1 MNSFTRILHYVWP
14 FRRRLITAFFF
25 AVLVAILWGA
35 NLSVTFLV
43 VKVLLQGE
51 RIDQYVQAQIVET
64 EDTIKDKERV
74 LKEISGKLQAYQI
87 DHSVEDL
94 STAEADA
101 TKFADAPV
109 KLLSEHSRQ
118 QEDMSIASRKL
129 FALKWIE
136 SNILPWVPDDQFD
149 TVALIL
155 GLLLVTTMIK
165 GLCIFTQDVI
175 VGGIVELATM
185 SI

>member
-1 MNSFTRILHYVWP
+1 MNSFTRILQYVWP

-25 AVLVAILWGA
+25 AILVAIFWGA

-51 RIDQYVQAQIVET
+51 RIDQYVQTQIIET
-64 EDTIKDKERV
+64 EETIKDKERV

-87 DHSVEDL
+87 DQSDTDL
-94 STAEADA
+94 SVAEANA
-101 TKFADAPV
+101 TKFAEAPV

-129 FALKWIE
+129 FALKWVQ
-136 SNILPWVPDDQFD
+136 SNILPWVPNDQFD
-149 TVALIL
+149 TFALIL
-155 GLLLVTTMIK
+155 GLLLLTTLVK
-165 GLCIFTQDVI
+165 GFCIFHGDNQSTA
-175 VGGIVELATM
+175 GATVV
-185 SI
+185 